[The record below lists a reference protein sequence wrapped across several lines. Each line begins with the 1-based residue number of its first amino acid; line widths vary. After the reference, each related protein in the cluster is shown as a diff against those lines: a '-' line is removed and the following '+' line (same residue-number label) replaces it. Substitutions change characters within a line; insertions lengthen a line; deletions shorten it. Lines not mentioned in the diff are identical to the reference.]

1 MKTAKLDLDV
11 QNFIQS
17 LQSQPNGN
25 EKIKICVAMRLGL
38 EQAHTPSSVRKYLT
52 TYRKELKAN
61 FGANS
66 SLLKFLKLR
75 KEVGAKIEK
84 DYKRKVQVR
93 TEQNDLVKIE
103 NPNELIE
110 FARELL
116 TSDSYLKVSLG
127 LMLVTGRRSV
137 EILKTAT
144 FHKVPSKAFRVV
156 FEGQAKLKER
166 VASPYEIP
174 LLCTANEAIK
184 ALNFIREKRSE
195 FAQLTSEQLNKKCAK
210 SLNDTAKIFKDFL
223 GVGIVCHDLRKAYAA
238 IIYNQ
243 SNTLDSFR
251 VFAAKFL
258 GHSENSELTTET
270 YLKYTI

>member
-1 MKTAKLDLDV
+1 MKTSKLDLDI
-11 QNFIQS
+11 QNFVQS

-38 EQAHTPSSVRKYLT
+38 EKSHTPSSIRKYLT
-52 TYRKELKAN
+52 AYRKELKN
-61 FGANS
+61 EFGANS
-66 SLLKFLKLR
+66 TLLKFLKLR

-84 DYKRKVQVR
+84 DYKRKVQIR
-93 TEQNDLVKIE
+93 TEKNDLIKIE
-103 NPNELIE
+103 QPSELIE
-110 FARELL
+110 FAKSLL
-116 TSDSYLKVSLG
+116 ISESYLKVSLG
-127 LMLVTGRRSV
+127 LMLLTGRRSV
-137 EILKTAT
+137 EILKTAI
-144 FHKVPSKAFRVV
+144 FHKIPNKAFKVI

-166 VASPYEIP
+166 KANPYEIP

-195 FAQLTSEQLNKKCAK
+195 FAQLTSEELNKKCAK

-223 GVGIVCHDLRKAYAA
+223 GLGVVCHDLRKAYAA

-243 SNTLDSFR
+243 SKTVDSFR